1 MAGIN
6 RNIAIGAILALLI
19 AAVVV
24 WSLFFTR
31 EAPPDFSQYPAGI
44 ERKEAFFSYFAPIMQ
59 EVNSDILAQR
69 KEIEQRCDEG
79 EDSYTAFSDL
89 AETYR
94 IDETALTDGAICDVL
109 LNHIDIVPV
118 SLALAQ
124 AANES
129 AWGTSRFAQE
139 GNNFFG
145 QWCFKKGCGIVPGS
159 RDTGKSH
166 EVATFDSPAESVESY
181 MLNLNRHIAYEPLRD
196 IRSRIRVREEP
207 ITGIKLTHGLNR
219 YSERGEEYGEELRG
233 MILYNKL
240 NEYEN
245 TL

>member
-1 MAGIN
+1 MSGVK
-6 RNIAIGAILALLI
+6 RNIAAGAVLALLVV
-19 AAVVV
+19 AAVI

-44 ERKEAFFSYFAPIMQ
+44 ERKDAFFSFFVPIMQ
-59 EVNSDILAQR
+59 QANADILAQR
-69 KEIEQRCDEG
+69 STIQKKCSNDKN
-79 EDSYTAFSDL
+79 DFTAFSNL
-89 AETYR
+89 VEKYR
-94 IDETALTDGAICDVL
+94 IDESALADGSVCDVL
-109 LNHIDIVPV
+109 LDHVDIVPV

-159 RDTGKSH
+159 RDTGKNH
-166 EVATFDSPAESVESY
+166 EVATFDSPAASVESY
-181 MLNLNRHIAYEPLRD
+181 MLNLNRHDAYKPLRD
-196 IRSRIRVREEP
+196 IRSQIRVRQEP
-207 ITGIKLTHGLNR
+207 VTGIKLTHGLNR
-219 YSERGEEYGEELRG
+219 YSERGEEYGKELRG

-240 NEYEN
+240 NEYQN